1 MIRQFPGWFSMVH
14 QYPRRLKMSAGFR
27 LHILVTRSK
36 EEILGNRIC
45 LMKHDNMR
53 MGVSPP
59 EGTHKSGRD
68 VQFSPWAEGGNK
80 LFPLTVKVCG
90 GPRQISHMLLSSETV
105 FLKGRVCTQ
114 STGEGAE

>member
-1 MIRQFPGWFSMVH
+1 M
-14 QYPRRLKMSAGFR
+14 
-27 LHILVTRSK
+27 
-36 EEILGNRIC
+36 GNRIC

-80 LFPLTVKVCG
+80 LFPLTVKVCW
-90 GPRQISHMLLSSETV
+90 
-105 FLKGRVCTQ
+105 
-114 STGEGAE
+114 GAETDQPHAPKLRDGVSEGVCVYTEHWGASGTSS